1 MSVAEIKEE
10 IKSLEVSE
18 LDEVA
23 ALILQLRRRKN
34 PERKRQLTD
43 LIDSD
48 DWVAWKTNGVQL

>member
-1 MSVAEIKEE
+1 MSVAEIKKE

-23 ALILQLRRRKN
+23 ALILQLRRGKDL
-34 PERKRQLTD
+34 ERKRQLTD

-48 DWVAWKTNGVQL
+48 DWVAWKKED